1 MARRRKNTTPEA
13 TEEVVAPVVT
23 PKEEATDVATSIE
36 EVKVEEPVSKT
47 EPEPKKEAVKAE
59 KKKVEKKQAALPKA
73 KLELVRGK
81 KYTCDSEE
89 CVFVEMKGEKAVVR
103 FSNPLRY
110 KKVLASALS

>member
-59 KKKVEKKQAALPKA
+59 KKKADLPKA

-110 KKVLASALS
+110 KKVLATALS

>member
-23 PKEEATDVATSIE
+23 PKKEATDVATSIE

-59 KKKVEKKQAALPKA
+59 KKKAALPKA

-81 KYTCDSEE
+81 KYTCESEE

>member
-47 EPEPKKEAVKAE
+47 EPKPKKEAVKA
-59 KKKVEKKQAALPKA
+59 EKKQAALPKA

>member
-59 KKKVEKKQAALPKA
+59 KKKAALPKA

>member
-59 KKKVEKKQAALPKA
+59 KNQAALPKA

-110 KKVLASALS
+110 KKVLATALS

>member
-13 TEEVVAPVVT
+13 TEEVVAPVVA
-23 PKEEATDVATSIE
+23 PEEEATAVATSIE
-36 EVKVEEPVSKT
+36 EVKVEDPVSKT
-47 EPEPKKEAVKAE
+47 EPEPKKEADKVKQS
-59 KKKVEKKQAALPKA
+59 QAALPKT

-81 KYTCDSEE
+81 KYSCRKEE

-110 KKVLASALS
+110 EKVLVTDLS